1 MTPNIFIT
9 ENAREEFDAAL
20 AGAGED
26 AGIRFAAQRAS
37 PVSLYYELEPIP
49 ADTRSQ
55 RDIEIVVKGLRFW
68 VDPTSAK
75 LVDGT
80 TIDYRREADAEGFA
94 FTNPND
100 LQRKDWSDPVAARF
114 QALLDSDINPS
125 IAAHEGSIT
134 LVSYEDGVAVVYME
148 GSCQGC
154 GLAAETL
161 RESVQ
166 ARVMEAIPEISEI
179 VDATD
184 HEAGI
189 SPYY

>member
-1 MTPNIFIT
+1 MAPNIFVT
-9 ENAREEFDAAL
+9 EIAREKFDAAL
-20 AGAGED
+20 SGAGHD
-26 AGIRFAAQRAS
+26 SGIRFAAQRAT
-37 PVSLYYELEPIP
+37 PVSLYYELEPIE
-49 ADTRSQ
+49 AGRRSQ
-55 RDIEIVVKGLRFW
+55 RDIEVVVQGLRFW
-68 VDPTSAK
+68 VDPTSAE

-80 TIDYRREADAEGFA
+80 TIDYRCEGDTEGFA

-100 LQRKDWSDPVAARF
+100 LRRKLWDDPVAAKF

-134 LVSYEDGVAVVYME
+134 LVRYEGGVAVVYME

-166 ARVMEAIPEISEI
+166 ARVMEAIPEIVEI
-179 VDATD
+179 IDATD
-184 HEAGI
+184 HEAGA
-189 SPYY
+189 SPYC